1 MLNTMKGITMRKF
14 YVSAWKGGVIQ
25 ARKLIE
31 ADDESSAEAVFL
43 RQNPGY
49 RGMAIVCEGTFK

>member
-1 MLNTMKGITMRKF
+1 MRKF